1 MRLRYR
7 LPAGVTTVRDLRGL
21 PSVQAGVQG
30 TSYHVPNS
38 AASYAIEE
46 YVLVREPRNRHDAN
60 AIAVYA
66 DGRKFGYVSATKA
79 ASLAP
84 HFDRLGITA
93 AVVGGLV
100 RSRGKAL
107 MLLPKIEAMRQLTA

>member
-1 MRLRYR
+1 
-7 LPAGVTTVRDLRGL
+7 L

-30 TSYHVPNS
+30 TGYYVPYS
-38 AASYAIEE
+38 AASYTIEE
-46 YVLVREPRNRHDAN
+46 YVLVREPQNRHDTN

-84 HFDRLGITA
+84 HFDRLAIHA
-93 AVVGGLV
+93 AVVGGVV
-100 RSRGKAL
+100 RSKGKAL
-107 MLLPKIEAMRQLTA
+107 MLLPKVEAMRQLTT